1 MTPVLLFT
9 FSFKPVSFW
18 LLSLKMYK
26 SKVSYFIWLQRKITF
41 MKQKMNRENI
51 YLSWHLASDIHA
63 LLNLIFWDFMENKLP
78 ESTFLYLQRSLK
90 WEKIY
95 TLEEKGLLF
104 EDTWN
109 FLLVSPLHW
118 FGSPWSW
125 SWCRCSCISSS
136 FSDSCIVK
144 TL

>member
-63 LLNLIFWDFMENKLP
+63 LLNLISNFEISWKIHCQKALSYIFKEEFK
-78 ESTFLYLQRSLK
+78 ERK
-90 WEKIY
+90 KIY
-95 TLEEKGLLF
+95 FEGKRFTFRRYLKLFVGKSTPLIWVSMVLE
-104 EDTWN
+104 
-109 FLLVSPLHW
+109 LV
-118 FGSPWSW
+118 
-125 SWCRCSCISSS
+125 
-136 FSDSCIVK
+136 
-144 TL
+144 